1 MQIALPGI
9 VGHCDVMQRVYS
21 SLDISRSI
29 ENLRRILREA
39 IEKLIEQYVCVFKE
53 LKSSV

>member
-21 SLDISRSI
+21 SLDISRPI